1 MILSFVKPQNFEEIA
16 AVDPKGRGKSMLLRK
31 GVEREEESLCN
42 KKRGEVQ
49 ASSRVHRD
57 RYLVD

>member
-1 MILSFVKPQNFEEIA
+1 
-16 AVDPKGRGKSMLLRK
+16 MLLRK